1 MCVCVHACMD
11 DVSMCVCVCVCV
23 YVCMC
28 VCMHACMQVAVAI
41 QVFSEIAASFGLLCI
56 FLMVYA
62 ILGASLFGGRL
73 REPFVPADV
82 TVGERLFVQL
92 SGEAGERPAILLDV
106 DREGHLSAPWQVYA
120 PCARALLSHHARH
133 GSDV

>member
-11 DVSMCVCVCVCV
+11 DVSMCVCVCVCM

-28 VCMHACMQVAVAI
+28 VSMHACMQVAVAV